1 MADLLGRRVAFWLFA
16 MQIENDFSLR
26 AYSSMPDMDTALL
39 EVMASFAAHAP
50 RDAELLI
57 KLHPLDPYVKNWP
70 VRIAA
75 MAGRLG
81 LGGRVHVAPRGD
93 LDAMLQAARG
103 MVAVNST
110 AASRALAL
118 DKPVKLLGRSVF
130 NVPGLVFQGAL
141 DEFWSKAE
149 APDTALR
156 DAFFALLC
164 AAYMVRGVYF
174 AREGRSAA
182 VRAAVDGLD
191 RGLIN
196 LP

>member
-1 MADLLGRRVAFWLFA
+1 

-39 EVMASFAAHAP
+39 KVMASFAAHAP
-50 RDAELLI
+50 GDAELLI
-57 KLHPLDPYVKNWP
+57 KLHPLDPCVKNWP
-70 VRIAA
+70 ARIAA

-130 NVPGLVFQGAL
+130 NVPGIAFQGPL
-141 DEFWSKAE
+141 DSFWTTAE
-149 APDTALR
+149 APLPRLR

-182 VRAAVDGLD
+182 VRATVDRLD

-196 LP
+196 MP